1 MAADAIGDA
10 LVAKGL
16 SVLTGTT
23 LEQMAELIQNNLYL
37 VPTVFTGAVKMN
49 PYGTTTQEKSI
60 TFPTPFARI
69 PTITVSSSA
78 PTDVSA
84 TYKNVTVS
92 GFIIV
97 GKGGRDGASHSATIS
112 WRAQA

>member
-1 MAADAIGDA
+1 MATSKIGDA

-16 SVLTGTT
+16 SVPTGTT
-23 LEQMAELIQNNLYL
+23 LEQMAELIKNNLYL
-37 VPTVFTGAVKMN
+37 PPTVFTGTVKMN
-49 PYGTTTQEKSI
+49 PYGTTTQEAAI
-60 TFPTPFARI
+60 TFPAPFAKI

-78 PTDVSA
+78 PSDVSA

-92 GFIIV
+92 GFTIV
-97 GKGGRDGASHSATIS
+97 GKGGRDGAAHSATIS